1 MIYEPQNPVKCVTP
15 LGDAFVW
22 YIKTNGF
29 LENDEVA
36 CILLNGGEVRHF
48 TTNQIK
54 IDRFKTRQNKAMC
67 HFAF

>member
-54 IDRFKTRQNKAMC
+54 IWQNGTYNIKKDKND
-67 HFAF
+67 